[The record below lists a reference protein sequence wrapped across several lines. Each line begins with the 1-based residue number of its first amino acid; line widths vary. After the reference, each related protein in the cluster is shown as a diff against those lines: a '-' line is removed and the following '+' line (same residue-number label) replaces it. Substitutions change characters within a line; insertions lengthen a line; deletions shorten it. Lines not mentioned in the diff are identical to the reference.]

1 MFGMDSIWHWLILLV
16 VVALVFGT
24 TKLRNVGSDL
34 GAAIKSF
41 RKGLQDDDKSINS
54 KLEADAETDAEK
66 DRAAAAA
73 KQKAEDKP

>member
-24 TKLRNVGSDL
+24 TKLRNVGGDL

-41 RKGLQDDDKSINS
+41 RKGLQDDDKSVNS
-54 KLEADAETDAEK
+54 KLEADAQSEQTEAAAEK
-66 DRAAAAA
+66 KSDNTH
-73 KQKAEDKP
+73 